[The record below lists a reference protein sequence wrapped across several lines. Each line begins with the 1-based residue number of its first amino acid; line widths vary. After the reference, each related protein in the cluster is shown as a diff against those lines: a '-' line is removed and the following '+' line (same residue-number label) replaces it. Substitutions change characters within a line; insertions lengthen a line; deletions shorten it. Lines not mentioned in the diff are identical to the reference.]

1 MAWLGNYGGTFAGD
15 VASLTRLATSAP
27 FAQYLQEQIF
37 LQSRM
42 IRSGIMARNE
52 GLVATVGTRIEAPF
66 FDPLDPDEE
75 RMESNN
81 TWGEEGEGHFKVQ
94 KITASTQYATITHR
108 GFAYGVD
115 KLSKLA
121 IGEDPMGVLASQL
134 TPALDKLRTRKLI
147 SHLEGLLGTG
157 GPLNPTHALDISKND
172 TPANTGEANYLT
184 APAVVRARYLLNE
197 RQSAITTI
205 VMHSLV
211 AAYLEQIGMLT
222 YEPAGNLA
230 VAGQG
235 IQLGRGGVGVRNT
248 QLGYFAGLNVIVDDQ
263 CPIIAG
269 ATPGHALKYVCYL
282 AGPGVVQE
290 GDQSPIEIEPF
301 RNPLSKQ
308 DGIVVDYHHVQHV
321 VGTTWDANFDNPTNA
336 DLIDTSY
343 WALAFEEPKLIPAVR
358 LVVNTPFGGVVPTP

>member
-1 MAWLGNYGGTFAGD
+1 MAWYGNYGGTFAGD

-52 GLVATVGTRIEAPF
+52 GLVATTGTRIEAPF
-66 FDPLDPDEE
+66 FDPLDPTEE

-81 TWGEEGEGHFKVQ
+81 TWGDEGEGHFTVQ

-121 IGEDPMGVLASQL
+121 IGEDPMAVLSSQL
-134 TPALDKLRTRKLI
+134 VPAIDKLRTRKLI
-147 SHLEGLLGTG
+147 SHLEGLLGTS
-157 GPLNPTHALDISKND
+157 GPLSATHSLDI
-172 TPANTGEANYLT
+172 TANAVPGSLTEANYLT

-197 RQSAITTI
+197 RQSDITTI
-205 VMHSLV
+205 VMHSLM
-211 AAYLEQIGMLT
+211 AAYLEQVGMLT
-222 YEPAGNLA
+222 YEPAGA
-230 VAGQG
+230 VAAIGAGLQF
-235 IQLGRGGVGVRNT
+235 GRGGVGVSST
-248 QLGYFAGLNVIVDDQ
+248 AIGYFAGLNVIVDDQ
-263 CPIIAG
+263 CPVIAG
-269 ATPGHALKYVCYL
+269 TSTHALKYVCYL

-321 VGTTWDANFDNPTNA
+321 VGTTWSANFDNPTNA
-336 DLIDTSY
+336 QLLTPAN
-343 WALAFEEPKLIPAVR
+343 WGLAFAEPKLIPAVR
-358 LVVNTPFGGVVPTP
+358 LVANTPFGGVSP

>member
-1 MAWLGNYGGTFAGD
+1 MAFLGNYGGTFAGD

-42 IRSGIMARNE
+42 IRSGLMARNA

-81 TWGEEGEGHFKVQ
+81 TWGDEGAGHFKVQ
-94 KITASTQYATITHR
+94 EVTASTQYATITHR

-121 IGEDPMGVLASQL
+121 IGEDPMSVLASQL
-134 TPALDKLRTRKLI
+134 TPAIDKLRTAKLV

-157 GPLNPTHALDISKND
+157 GPLNATNDLDV
-172 TPANTGEANYLT
+172 TANVVPGSLGEENYLN
-184 APAVVRARYLLNE
+184 AANVIKARYLLNE
-197 RQSAITTI
+197 RQQSITTI
-205 VMHSLV
+205 VMHSLQ
-211 AAYLEQIGMLT
+211 AAYLEQVGMLT
-222 YEPAGNLA
+222 FEPAATLA
-230 VAGQG
+230 PGVGLQF
-235 IQLGRGGVGVRNT
+235 GRGGVNVRNNAI
-248 QLGYFAGLNVIVDDQ
+248 GYFAGLQVIVDDQ
-263 CPIIAG
+263 CPVIAG
-269 ATPGHALKYVCYL
+269 TPTHALKYVSYL

-290 GDQSPIEIEPF
+290 GDQAPIEIEPF
-301 RNPLSKQ
+301 RNALSKQ

-321 VGTTWDANFDNPTNA
+321 VGTTWDANFDNPLNT
-336 DLIDTSY
+336 DLVNGAN
-343 WALAFEEPKLIPAVR
+343 WALAFEEPRLIPAVR
-358 LVVNTPFGGVVPTP
+358 LVANTPFGGVA

>member
-15 VASLTRLATSAP
+15 VTSLTRLATSAP

-52 GLVATVGTRIEAPF
+52 GLVATTGTRIEAPF

-81 TWGEEGEGHFKVQ
+81 TWGDEGEGHFKVQ
-94 KITASTQYATITHR
+94 KVTASTQYATITHR

-115 KLSKLA
+115 KLSKMA
-121 IGEDPMGVLASQL
+121 IGEDPMGVLSSQL
-134 TPALDKLRTRKLI
+134 VPAIDKLRTRKLI
-147 SHLEGLLGTG
+147 SHLEGLLGTS
-157 GPLNPTHALDISKND
+157 GPLNATHNLDI
-172 TPANTGEANYLT
+172 TANVVPGSLTEANYLT

-222 YEPAGNLA
+222 YEPAGA
-230 VAGQG
+230 VAAAGAGLQF
-235 IQLGRGGVGVRNT
+235 GRGGVGVRST
-248 QLGYFAGLNVIVDDQ
+248 EIGYFAGLNVIVDDQ

-269 ATPGHALKYVCYL
+269 TPTHALKYVCYL

-321 VGTTWDANFDNPTNA
+321 VGTSWNANFDNPTNA
-336 DLIDTSY
+336 QLLAAANWS
-343 WALAFEEPKLIPAVR
+343 LAFEEPKLIPAVR
-358 LVVNTPFGGVVPTP
+358 MVVNTPFGGVAS